1 MKTIKYFLLI
11 SVIMIVGYA
20 IIHGVISYLYYYN
33 NVDNTIYIG
42 KDSNGYYVLYK
53 VK

>member
-11 SVIMIVGYA
+11 AVTMIIVYA
-20 IIHGVISYLYYYN
+20 VIHGVISYLYYYN
-33 NVDNTIYIG
+33 NVNNTIYIG
-42 KDSNGYYVLYK
+42 KDNNGYYILYK